1 MTLALP
7 TRPARHRLAE
17 HGQTYLL
24 VTPPRTHRPTSHRRR
39 RSQLLQISVRDLT
52 PAHSPVR
59 ASLSRRAG
67 RGTVRGLFE
76 TFVWAFGSDDW
87 RKPR

>member
-1 MTLALP
+1 MTLAL
-7 TRPARHRLAE
+7 PARHRLAE
-17 HGQTYLL
+17 VGPLCRRVRPQKDY
-24 VTPPRTHRPTSHRRR
+24 RPTSHRRR

-52 PAHSPVR
+52 PMHSPVR